1 MSEPFALAVRM
12 GMRVS
17 MMIDFTKERLQ
28 YWVSVSVSF
37 ALPVLWWSKTLAGNT
52 NTHPFSLLNFKS
64 KTNNKSNFIDY
75 KSWFYEFSHYYI
87 IETSIKSATHPV
99 KWQLS
104 L

>member
-52 NTHPFSLLNFKS
+52 NTRPFLFSILSARPIIKATFYIIKVGFKS
-64 KTNNKSNFIDY
+64 CH
-75 KSWFYEFSHYYI
+75 WF
-87 IETSIKSATHPV
+87 
-99 KWQLS
+99 
-104 L
+104 